1 MKRPSRAPKKPI
13 LVTTPIR
20 TPGIQGQVYIRS
32 SCARHLY
39 NATHVLEY
47 ANVMGTQLGFEFLAE
62 LLEDEQKYRVD
73 SVGNSVQGD
82 TVLEEGRTW
91 KHVGWSQTHNTK
103 PMYGEAEIVSS
114 IPIVVG
120 ACKLTY
126 RIYFRE
132 PNTAFCTNSL
142 VVPLT

>member
-91 KHVGWSQTHNTK
+91 KHVGWPYPLLIQTNGQSCWINDFMCQHRRR
-103 PMYGEAEIVSS
+103 PALSMS
-114 IPIVVG
+114 
-120 ACKLTY
+120 
-126 RIYFRE
+126 E
-132 PNTAFCTNSL
+132 PAQFVNNRGD
-142 VVPLT
+142 